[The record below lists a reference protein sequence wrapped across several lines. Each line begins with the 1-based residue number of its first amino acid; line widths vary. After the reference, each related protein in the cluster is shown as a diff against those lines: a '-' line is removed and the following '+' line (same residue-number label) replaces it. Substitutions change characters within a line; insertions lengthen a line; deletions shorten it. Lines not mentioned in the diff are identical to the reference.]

1 MGNEDDNDDDL
12 CYSAERNKDFTSDIQ
27 SQDDNDDD
35 LSYSA
40 ERNKDFTSDIRSDFS
55 LDDLNFDPAALIGE
69 NSGDWSVSL
78 QKKKLFYKGDSPPP
92 PSRRFLLSHASVVA
106 LQNFQ
111 QN

>member
-12 CYSAERNKDFTSDIQ
+12 C
-27 SQDDNDDD
+27 
-35 LSYSA
+35 YSA

-78 QKKKLFYKGDSPPP
+78 QKKYFFRFYK
-92 PSRRFLLSHASVVA
+92 LC
-106 LQNFQ
+106 
-111 QN
+111 